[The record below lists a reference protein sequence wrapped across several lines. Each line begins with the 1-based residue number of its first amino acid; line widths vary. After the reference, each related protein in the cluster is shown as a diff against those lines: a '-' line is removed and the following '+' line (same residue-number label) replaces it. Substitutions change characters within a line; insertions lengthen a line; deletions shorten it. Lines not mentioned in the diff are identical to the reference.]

1 MTDKNLLRYHMA
13 KKEINN
19 NKLAK
24 LLGISESS
32 LYRKIN
38 GASDFTRNE
47 IQIIRKELDLSD
59 AEVMDIFFNE
69 NLA

>member
-1 MTDKNLLRYHMA
+1 MA

-38 GASDFTRNE
+38 GVSDFTRNE
-47 IQIIRKELDLSD
+47 IQIIRKELDLND